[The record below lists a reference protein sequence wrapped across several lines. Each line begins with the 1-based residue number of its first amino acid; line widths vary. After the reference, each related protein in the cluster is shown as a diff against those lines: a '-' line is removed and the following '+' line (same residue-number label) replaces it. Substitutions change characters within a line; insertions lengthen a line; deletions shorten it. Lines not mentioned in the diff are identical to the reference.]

1 MLRELAC
8 LIVLV
13 IALPAPGDAVAGDR
27 CDSRRLAERPPTATF
42 RLDNDLLGN
51 GHQDQ
56 GYTNGALITLVSP
69 DLVDYTHDPCLPRL
83 ARWLNDWFADSH
95 QGPSPEQKNMVFT
108 FGGALYT
115 PKDWTRSDLIE
126 DDRPYAA
133 IVMAR
138 FGYNIRQDQSLR
150 TTQLRVGVT
159 GPIAL
164 GKQVQ
169 NAVHDAIGE
178 DRFAGW
184 DHQLRN
190 ELLLGVL
197 HERLRKQPARA
208 LGLGTL
214 QWDAI
219 GHAGGTV
226 GNAFSHLNTGG
237 EIRLGW
243 NLPDDFGS
251 TPLRPAGEN
260 TAPRRTAHD
269 RRLSAHVFLTTDL
282 RWVIRDITLDGNTFK
297 SSHRV
302 DRKSFVGDVG
312 YGVVVIR
319 GRWKFAFA
327 RYFRSREFESQ
338 ADLPRF
344 GSFTVSREL

>member
-1 MLRELAC
+1 MHRPLSSCLAVGIAMLAAGEASANHDC
-8 LIVLV
+8 
-13 IALPAPGDAVAGDR
+13 DAG
-27 CDSRRLAERPPTATF
+27 RLARSPPTVNF
-42 RLDNDLLGN
+42 RIDNDLLGN

-56 GYTNGALITLVSP
+56 GYTNGALFTLVSP

-83 ARWLNDWFADSH
+83 ARWLNDRFD
-95 QGPSPEQKNMVFT
+95 GRRTPSPDQKNMVFI
-108 FGGALYT
+108 FGQGLYT
-115 PKDWTRSDLIE
+115 PQDWTRSDLIE

-138 FGYNIRQDQSLR
+138 FGYNIRRGRSLH
-150 TTQLRVGVT
+150 TTQFRVGAV

-164 GKQVQ
+164 GKEVQ
-169 NAVHDAIGE
+169 DAVHDAFGE

-184 DHQLRN
+184 DNQLRN

-197 HERLRKQPARA
+197 HERLRKRPPAG
-208 LGLGTL
+208 LGLGNL

-226 GNAFSHLNTGG
+226 GNAFSHLNAGG
-237 EIRLGW
+237 EARLGW

-260 TAPRRTAHD
+260 TAPRRSSQTD
-269 RRLSAHVFLTTDL
+269 RLSGHVFVTTDV
-282 RWVIRDITLDGNTFK
+282 RWVLRDITLDGNTFV

-302 DRKSFVGDVG
+302 DRKAFVGDVG
-312 YGVVVIR
+312 YGVAVTR
-319 GRWKFAFA
+319 GRWKFALA
-327 RYFRSREFESQ
+327 RYYRSREFENQRDS
-338 ADLPRF
+338 PRF
-344 GSFTVSREL
+344 GSFTVSMDL